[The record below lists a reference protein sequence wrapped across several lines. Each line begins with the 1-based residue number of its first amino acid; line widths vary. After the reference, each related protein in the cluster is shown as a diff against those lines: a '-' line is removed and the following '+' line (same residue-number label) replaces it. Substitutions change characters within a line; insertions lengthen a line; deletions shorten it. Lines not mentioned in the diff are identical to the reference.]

1 LLIAFTGL
9 FSSALIIAVVAQKL
23 MLTRGEKYVHNFVLK
38 TELANEHV
46 AQAANIVKYTMKLW
60 IAKQNNKAMASGQ
73 HLRYKKK
80 LFESLHAIHRIK
92 KAKRGL
98 IDNCIGFPEIA
109 ILQRTTNTNTD
120 DTIQQMGKLE
130 LKIGSVEEQLIDVKQ
145 AINSMQNTLNLL
157 VNTVRK

>member
-46 AQAANIVKYTMKLW
+46 AQAANVVKCAMKLW
-60 IAKQNNKAMASGQ
+60 ISKHNNKVIPNT
-73 HLRYKKK
+73 LRTQYKKK
-80 LFESLHAIHRIK
+80 LFETLHDIHEIK
-92 KAKRGL
+92 KEQREL
-98 IDNCIGFPEIA
+98 IDNCIGFPELA
-109 ILQRTTNTNTD
+109 SLQRTTNTNTD

-130 LKIGSVEEQLIDVKQ
+130 LKIVSVEEQLIDVKQ
-145 AINSMQNTLNLL
+145 SIDSIRNTLNLL
-157 VNTVRK
+157 VNTVTK